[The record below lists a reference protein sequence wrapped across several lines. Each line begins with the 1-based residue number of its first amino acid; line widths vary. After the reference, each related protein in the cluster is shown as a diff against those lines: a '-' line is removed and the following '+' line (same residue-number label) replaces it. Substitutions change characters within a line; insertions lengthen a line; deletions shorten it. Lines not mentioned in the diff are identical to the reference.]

1 MKHHAALSTL
11 LCALLALACN
21 QADPRLRPGQD
32 PKPEI
37 AATTHFDLLPPER
50 TGIDFVPTVVDEF
63 RYNFI
68 ADPYIYNGGGVAVLD
83 VNNDGLQDLFFTA
96 RLQPCRLY
104 LNKGGFRFEDIS
116 ESSGVSKFIGLKTG
130 VTVVDINADG
140 WQDLYICRTWLEPIP
155 ERRNLLFV
163 NAGTLSTGQGWAGTF
178 TEQAAAYGLD
188 DLSASQHANF
198 FDYDLDGDLDCY
210 ILNHPTDFKNIN
222 TLDYAA
228 GNARQQ
234 PPRNAHESD
243 RLLRNDGD
251 KFTDVT
257 AQAGL
262 TNRAFGLSTLAS
274 DFNGDGRPDL
284 FVGNDFVMPDFL
296 YLNMGGG
303 KFTDAA
309 DRNFR
314 HTSNHTMGADFAD
327 LNRDG
332 YPDLVTM
339 DMLAENWS
347 RRQRLMNTMQRP
359 RDRQMQQLGYGRQVM
374 RNAVQLGLLRPLQR
388 RGDTI
393 LPSPIW
399 RGARD
404 EVRVSPPSEGLG
416 EAGGFSEIGCLS
428 GIYATDWSWAP
439 LIADFDNDGWRDLFI
454 TSGVQRDLND
464 LDFFLY
470 TADSINRT
478 GGISKARFPNFQDYV
493 NLMPSAPSH
502 NYLYQNTGSLH
513 FTDVSKAWGFEKP
526 SFSNGAA
533 YADLDNDGDLDLITN
548 NLGSPPGIYENKAI
562 GTNPNHWLQ
571 IKCQGTAL
579 NPIGQGAKVR
589 VWAGGQQIFA
599 QEMTPVRGFYSSVE
613 PIFQVGLGQHMT
625 VERIEVDWQENKC
638 QVLTQVPTDQ
648 RIILDIAQAKP
659 GRCPRE
665 QPATPQ
671 FFWEKPTALPLA
683 FTHREND
690 FEDFDR
696 EKLLPY
702 RLSRSGPALVV
713 GDLNGDGADD
723 LIATGAVG
731 QASAIF
737 LQKTDGTLSPTP
749 QPALETDRDHE
760 DTAAALLDADG
771 DGDLDV
777 YIVSGGNEQPAG
789 AAFYQ
794 DRMYLNDGTGHLVRT
809 ENTLPTETASG
820 SCVRAHDVDGDGRA
834 EIFVGGRSVPG
845 RFPEV
850 AQSFVLAPRNPVLG
864 GTQPEQS
871 TRIQFVDA
879 TASLCPDFAQIGMVT
894 DIQFGDLTGDG
905 KAEMVVACDWGN
917 VSVFQWD
924 GQKFQNRTSEFGLQ
938 NTAGWWNSLALADLD
953 GDGDLDIAA
962 GNEGLNHRLRASQ
975 AAPLRLF
982 ANDFDGNGSL
992 DPLLC
997 IADNGAYRP
1006 VMQRDALAAQV
1017 PSVKRKFTR
1026 YAPYADAAVTDIFPE
1041 KNLLGGLCLATQVF
1055 ETQWFENQGGRFV
1068 PRKLPLEAQVS
1079 PVQHIIATDCTGDG
1093 LTDLLMVGN
1102 DYDSDIE
1109 TYQQDASN
1117 GCLLR
1122 GDGRGGF
1129 TAVSN
1134 QVSGLWANRE
1144 ARDAVILKIKNGQ
1157 RLLIVGNCDGPAQ
1170 VFSVQK

>member
-1 MKHHAALSTL
+1 MKHAIALLSTFFV
-11 LCALLALACN
+11 LACS
-21 QADPRLRPGQD
+21 QPDPRLRPGQE
-32 PKPEI
+32 PKPQI
-37 AATTHFDLLPPER
+37 APTAHFDLLPPER

-104 LNKGGFRFEDIS
+104 LNKGNFRFEDVS

-163 NAGTLSTGQGWAGTF
+163 NTGPLPTGEGWGGAF

-222 TLDYAA
+222 TLDYTA

-234 PPRNAHESD
+234 PPRNEYESD
-243 RLLRNDGD
+243 RLLRNDSPPQPPRWGGD
-251 KFTDVT
+251 RDSPPYRGGAALPPTGGAGGGFVDVT

-262 TNRAFGLSTLAS
+262 SNRAFGLSTLAS
-274 DFNGDGRPDL
+274 DFNDDGRPDL

-309 DRNFR
+309 DRHFR

-332 YPDLVTM
+332 HPDLVTV
-339 DMLAENWS
+339 DMLAENWA
-347 RRQRLMNTMQRP
+347 RRQHLMNTMQRP

-374 RNAVQLGLLRPLQR
+374 RNTLQISS
-388 RGDTI
+388 GSQNFFET
-393 LPSPIW
+393 
-399 RGARD
+399 
-404 EVRVSPPSEGLG
+404 
-416 EAGGFSEIGCLS
+416 GCLS
-428 GIYATDWSWAP
+428 GTYATDWSWAP

-478 GGISKARFPNFQDYV
+478 GGVSKARFPNFEDYV

-502 NYLYQNTGSLH
+502 NYLYQNTGSLQ
-513 FTDVSKAWGFEKP
+513 FTDVSEASGLSQP
-526 SFSNGAA
+526 GFSNGAA

-548 NLGSPPGIYENKAI
+548 NLGSAPGIYENKAV
-562 GTNPNHWLQ
+562 GFNAHHWLQ
-571 IKCQGTAL
+571 IKCRGTAL

-589 VWAGGQQIFA
+589 VWAGGIQIFA
-599 QEMTPVRGFYSSVE
+599 QEMTNVRGFYSSVE
-613 PIFQVGLGQHMT
+613 PIFQVGLGPHTT
-625 VERIEVDWQENKC
+625 VERIEVDWQEGKF
-638 QVLTQVPTDQ
+638 QVLTQVPANQ
-648 RIILDIAQAKP
+648 RVVLDITQAAP

-665 QPATPQ
+665 QPATAQ
-671 FFWEKPTALPLA
+671 FFEEKTAPSPLA
-683 FTHREND
+683 FTHRENA

-702 RLSRSGPALVV
+702 RLSRTGPALMV
-713 GDLNGDGADD
+713 GDLNDDGADD
-723 LIATGAVG
+723 LLATGAAG

-737 LQKTDGTLSPTP
+737 LQKNDGTLSPTP
-749 QPALETDRDHE
+749 QPALEADRDHE
-760 DTAAALLDADG
+760 DTAAAFLDADG

-794 DRMYLNDGTGHLVRT
+794 DRLYLNDGRGSLSRAAAA
-809 ENTLPTETASG
+809 LPTETASG

-845 RFPEV
+845 RFPE
-850 AQSFVLAPRNPVLG
+850 AAESFVLKNASAG
-864 GTQPEQS
+864 GVV
-871 TRIQFVDA
+871 QFANA
-879 TASLCPDFAQIGMVT
+879 TASLCPGFAQIGMVT
-894 DIQFGDLTGDG
+894 DIQFGDLNSDG
-905 KAEMVVACDWGN
+905 KAEMVVAGDWGN

-924 GQKFQNRTSEFGLQ
+924 GQKFQNRTAEFGLQ
-938 NTAGWWNSLALADLD
+938 NSSGWWNCLALADLD

-962 GNEGLNHRLRASQ
+962 GNEGLNHRFRASE
-975 AAPLRLF
+975 AAPIRLF
-982 ANDFDGNGSL
+982 ANDFDGNRSL
-992 DPLLC
+992 DPVLC
-997 IADNGAYRP
+997 IADAGAYRP
-1006 VMQRDALAAQV
+1006 VAQRDALAAQV
-1017 PSVKRKFTR
+1017 PSVKKKFPR
-1026 YAPYADAAVTDIFPE
+1026 YAPYAAAAVTDVFPE
-1041 KNLLGGLCLATQVF
+1041 KDLLAGICLAAQTF

-1068 PRKLPLEAQVS
+1068 PHRLPLEAQVS
-1079 PVQHIIATDCTGDG
+1079 PVQRILAADFTGDG
-1093 LTDLLMVGN
+1093 KTDLLTVGN
-1102 DYDSDIE
+1102 DYGSDIE

-1117 GCLLR
+1117 GCLLA
-1122 GDGRGGF
+1122 GDGQGGF
-1129 TAVSN
+1129 TVVPN
-1134 QVSGLWANRE
+1134 HVSGLWANLE
-1144 ARDAVILKIKNGQ
+1144 ARDAAVLRLKNGR
-1157 RLLIVGNCDGPAQ
+1157 RLLVVGNNDNQAQ
-1170 VFSVQK
+1170 VFFGEK